1 LNTKNNEDN
10 LFPNIQLLFVAGPN
24 LLQKNDATTL
34 EATKIITKC
43 VVCFDHPS
51 TTSIEVFFFFRFPT
65 NIAKKIPS
73 CAF

>member
-1 LNTKNNEDN
+1 MNTKNSENN
-10 LFPNIQLLFVAGPN
+10 LSLNIQLLSVAGPS

-43 VVCFDHPS
+43 VICFDHPS
-51 TTSIEVFFFFRFPT
+51 TTSMEVFFFLDSQL
-65 NIAKKIPS
+65 ILQKDIPS

>member
-1 LNTKNNEDN
+1 LNTKNSENN
-10 LFPNIQLLFVAGPN
+10 LSLNIQLLSVAGPS

-34 EATKIITKC
+34 EATKITKC

-51 TTSIEVFFFFRFPT
+51 TTSNEVFFFLDSQL
-65 NIAKKIPS
+65 ILQKDIPS